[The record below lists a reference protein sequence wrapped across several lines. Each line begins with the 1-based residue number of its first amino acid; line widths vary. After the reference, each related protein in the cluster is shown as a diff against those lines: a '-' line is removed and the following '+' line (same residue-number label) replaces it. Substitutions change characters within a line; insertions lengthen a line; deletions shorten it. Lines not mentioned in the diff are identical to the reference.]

1 MAMVQG
7 SVTEAGDVS
16 GAPPSLP
23 ERVRRLLDEGT
34 RLRALAEHTARTAET
49 GRQDTLP
56 PRSATIDRRTQIGA
70 QLLELL
76 MDWRAAG
83 GTLRLDPPPQAEPG
97 SRSVEQARDAASR
110 QVASDPTGLMQS
122 VLDIIPFSEDD
133 EIEVM
138 RLHAAI
144 RDSERWR
151 SLPREL
157 QRGVVAL
164 CSARLRRLQ
173 DDRKLIHPRLE
184 ESFSM
189 LTAFSKREQPGYVVG
204 LSRHHKP
211 VRNSWEEDAR
221 AWWERLRSPPV
232 SEIPASPPP
241 NQEKLITALMGAL
254 AEMESSP
261 VEQRAAAAADVRR
274 RVREALV
281 GGVSA
286 RDPRLVNL
294 CTPVVEIF
302 DTPELCNVAHALRGE
317 PDELIVDDA
326 PERDDVAVEWPWWG
340 RTRARR
346 ALVIGGEP
354 RELSRQRIQRAFG
367 FADLEWFPAE
377 FRRNS
382 LATVRD
388 RVRAGKVDIVIILGA
403 FVGHDADEIV
413 VPACRER
420 GVDCVYVERGY
431 SVGRVRVAI
440 ERTIEAPPLPA

>member
-1 MAMVQG
+1 MGMVPG
-7 SVTEAGDVS
+7 PVTDAGDGI

-23 ERVRRLLDEGT
+23 ERVRRLLDEAA
-34 RLRALAEHTARTAET
+34 RLRSLAEHTARSGDT
-49 GRQDTLP
+49 GRLETS
-56 PRSATIDRRTQIGA
+56 PRSATTDRRSQIGS

-76 MDWRAAG
+76 VDWRAAG
-83 GTLRLDPPPQAEPG
+83 GTLRLDPPPQAEA
-97 SRSVEQARDAASR
+97 STRMTEQVRDAASR
-110 QVASDPTGLMQS
+110 QVAGDPSALLQS

-144 RDSERWR
+144 RDSDRWR

-221 AWWERLRSPPV
+221 AWWERLRFPPA
-232 SEIPASPPP
+232 SDIPASPPP
-241 NQEKLITALMGAL
+241 NQEKLLTALMGAL
-254 AEMESSP
+254 AEMESAP
-261 VEQRAAAAADVRR
+261 AEQGVAAAADVRR

-281 GGVSA
+281 GGVSP

-294 CTPVVEIF
+294 CAPVVHIF
-302 DTPELCNVAHALRGE
+302 EGPELRNLVHAIQGE
-317 PDELIVDDA
+317 PDEPNVEEA
-326 PERDDVAVEWPWWG
+326 PERDEVAVEWAWWG

-346 ALVIGGEP
+346 AIVIGGEP

-382 LATVRD
+382 LLTVRD
-388 RVRAGKVDIVIILGA
+388 RVRAGKVDLVILLGA
-403 FVGHDADEIV
+403 FVGHDADEIIL
-413 VPACRER
+413 PACRER
-420 GVDCVYVERGY
+420 GVDCVYVEKGY
-431 SVGRVRVAI
+431 SIGRVRAAI
-440 ERTIEAPPLPA
+440 ERTIDAVLA